1 MTDNAVILKADNLYF
16 SYDDEKT
23 HSLNGL
29 SLEIHRGKKIA
40 FMGANGSG
48 KSTFFL
54 CCNGIHKPS
63 SGTLYFDG
71 MPVDYSREGLLKLR
85 QKVGIVFQDPDNQL
99 FSASVYQEISFGI
112 LNLGVSEDKAKR
124 EVENIIR
131 EMEITPYRDK
141 PTHALS
147 GGQKKQVSIA
157 DILVMHP
164 EVIILDEPSAALDP
178 KHTAL
183 VNNAVDRMTE
193 SGITVMMATH
203 DVNYAFEWADEIVL
217 FKDGNVLMHGTPTEV
232 FSNRTALAQT
242 NLEPPAALL
251 LFDSLCQKGILKTD
265 LPVPHN
271 LACLEQYIENLPFA
285 GTGTPGP
292 VSNSTE
298 AKKAIL
304 VVSFGTSYDET
315 RKVTIDAIEQ
325 DIADSYPDYRVY
337 RAWTSKMILAK
348 IKKRDGIHYD
358 NVKEAF
364 ERMAADGITDV
375 IVQPTHVINGIEND
389 IMTEE
394 SLSFAPRFST
404 IHFGT
409 PLLTSLEDNNLL
421 IEAIAHEFPDLKE
434 DEVLVMMGH
443 GTTHYANAIYAAL
456 DYTLKDKGY
465 SNIFLGT
472 VEAYPSMDSLLHMIK
487 EYNPRRVILAP
498 FMIVAGDHATND
510 MASDDPD
517 SWRSQ
522 LEAAGFPVT
531 CILKGLGEYKDVR
544 NLFLSHVKEAI
555 HSDNIKK
562 SSHSH

>member
-1 MTDNAVILKADNLYF
+1 MNHDVILKAENLYF
-16 SYDDEKT
+16 SYDDEKS

-29 SLEIHRGKKIA
+29 SLEIHKGKKIA

-54 CCNGIHKPS
+54 CCNGIHQPT
-63 SGTLYFDG
+63 SGTLYFHG
-71 MPVDYSREGLLKLR
+71 EPVNYSREGLLKLR

-112 LNLGVSEDKAKR
+112 LNLGVSEEEAKK
-124 EVENIIR
+124 EVDAIIE
-131 EMEITPYRDK
+131 EMEITPYRHK

-164 EVIILDEPSAALDP
+164 EIVILDEPAAALDP

-183 VNNAVDRMTE
+183 VNDAVDRMTAD
-193 SGITVMMATH
+193 GITVLMATH
-203 DVNYAFEWADEIVL
+203 DVNYAFEWADEVVL
-217 FKDGNVLMHGTPTEV
+217 LKDGQVLMHGTPTEV

-242 NLEPPAALL
+242 NLEQPAALQ
-251 LFDSLCQKGILKTD
+251 LFDSLCQKGILKTS

-271 LACLEQYIENLPFA
+271 LAALETYIAELPFFQNKTA
-285 GTGTPGP
+285 RSI
-292 VSNSTE
+292 SNRTD

-304 VVSFGTSYDET
+304 VVSFGTSYDTT
-315 RKVTIDAIEQ
+315 RKVTIDAIEKE
-325 DIADSYPDYRVY
+325 IADAYPDYQIY

-348 IKKRDGIHYD
+348 LKRRDNIHYD

-364 ERMAADGITDV
+364 ERMIADGVTDV
-375 IVQPTHVINGIEND
+375 VVQPTHVINGIEND

-394 SLSFAPRFST
+394 ALSYSSHFST
-404 IHFGT
+404 IRFGT
-409 PLLTSLEDNNLL
+409 PLLTSMEDNNY
-421 IEAIAHEFPDLKE
+421 IIDAIHHEFSDLSQ
-434 DEVLVMMGH
+434 DDVLVLMGH

-456 DYTLKDKGY
+456 DYMFKEKGY
-465 SNIFLGT
+465 PNIFLGT
-472 VEAYPSMDSLLHMIK
+472 VEAYPSMDSLLHMVK
-487 EYNPRRVILAP
+487 EYQPKQVVLAP

-510 MASDDPD
+510 MAGDDPQ

-522 LEAAGFPVT
+522 FEAAGFPVK
-531 CILKGLGEYKDVR
+531 CVLKGLGEYPDIRK
-544 NLFLSHVKEAI
+544 LFLQHVGDAI
-555 HSDNIKK
+555 HFVKN
-562 SSHSH
+562 